1 MFCCQHILA
10 GAALADSVYELF
22 AVCVTQFQHRLL
34 AVLSVKIRTK
44 QAMHGCL
51 SQWSTLLLQ
60 GMVELQKMQ
69 AAQQKEAAA
78 AARQAAHEDSD
89 EDSDAKVDKQ
99 RAWDDWKDE
108 HPSGWGNSKL
118 RPTA

>member
-60 GMVELQKMQ
+60 GMGNVVVGTIGLS
-69 AAQQKEAAA
+69 
-78 AARQAAHEDSD
+78 RQR
-89 EDSDAKVDKQ
+89 K
-99 RAWDDWKDE
+99 
-108 HPSGWGNSKL
+108 G
-118 RPTA
+118 